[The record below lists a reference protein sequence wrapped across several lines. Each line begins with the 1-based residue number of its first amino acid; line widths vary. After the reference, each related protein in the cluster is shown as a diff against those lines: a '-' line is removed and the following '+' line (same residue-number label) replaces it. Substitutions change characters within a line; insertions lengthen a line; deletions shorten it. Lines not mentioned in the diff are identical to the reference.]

1 MATVALALLD
11 GMPLYEIG
19 IACQIFG
26 VDRSELTGSGWYEL
40 RLCAAEPG
48 DVEFEFG
55 FTVRAEHGFDALA
68 EAEMVVVPGLPYEY
82 VESEWTAPSGLTDAL
97 ARAHRAGA
105 RIVSLCTGAFIL
117 AAAGL
122 LDGRPATTHW
132 MHAETLRRR
141 HPDVRVDASV
151 LYIDDGD
158 VLSSAG
164 RTAGLDLCLHIVRR
178 DFGAEVANQVARRM
192 VVPAHRPGGQA
203 QYVEA
208 PVPRTDAEGLGS
220 VLQWAATRLDEPLT
234 VTDLVRQARMSPRT
248 FARRFAAHTGTSPSR
263 WLLDQR
269 LGRVRLLL
277 ESTDLPI
284 DQISGRSGLGS
295 AANLR
300 RHFTRHVG
308 VTPTDYRR
316 AFRIRN
322 GQGPPDRVV

>member
-11 GMPLYEIG
+11 GMPLYEVG
-19 IACQIFG
+19 IACQVFG
-26 VDRSELTGSGWYEL
+26 VDRSELTGPKGGSGWYEL

-48 DVEFEFG
+48 DVGFEFG
-55 FTVRAEHGFDALA
+55 FGVPAEHGFDALA
-68 EAEMVVVPGLPYEY
+68 EAEMVVVPALPMEY
-82 VESEWTAPSGLTDAL
+82 VESELVVPSGLTDAL
-97 ARAHRAGA
+97 VRAHRAGA
-105 RIVSLCTGAFIL
+105 RIVSLCTGAFAL

-122 LDGRPATTHW
+122 LDGRPAATHW
-132 MHAETLRRR
+132 MWAETLRRR
-141 HPDVRVDASV
+141 HPEVRVDASV

-208 PVPRTDAEGLGS
+208 AVPRTDAEGLGP
-220 VLQWAATRLDEPLT
+220 VLQWAAARLDEPLT
-234 VTDLVRQARMSPRT
+234 VTDLVRQAQMSSRT

-284 DQISGRSGLGS
+284 DQISGQSGLGS

-316 AFRIRN
+316 AFRTRN
-322 GQGPPDRVV
+322 GQ